1 MGSSGY
7 SGHRA
12 RHAGRASRRIELLDD
27 QLQDSL
33 RRLEAARR
41 DIEVMRAGLTHV
53 LRNRLP
59 SVERLAGRLRHRGA
73 GPTQAEDPA
82 DLKRASE
89 ELRRIGQLLERLL
102 VLGDIDRRH
111 IAPQPLDLTALAWA
125 AVERL
130 RTREPGRSLDV
141 YVMPD
146 LRVEADPGLLELLLT
161 VLLEDAWRRT
171 RRAEQP
177 GIQIGRTPMGPETV
191 CFVRD
196 NGVGFEPAAAGRQ
209 GSARHAQDGPRR
221 RDGLGLILARRIIER
236 HGGRLWCDGSPG
248 TGATILFTLAPAAE
262 HDGALTAQDHVLA
275 RG

>member
-1 MGSSGY
+1 MGSSDH

-12 RHAGRASRRIELLDD
+12 HHAGRAARRIALLDD

-41 DIEVMRAGLTHV
+41 DIEVLRDGLSHV

-73 GPTQAEDPA
+73 GLTQAASPT
-82 DLKRASE
+82 DLMRASE

-102 VLGDIDRRH
+102 ALGDIDRRH
-111 IAPQPLDLTALAWA
+111 IAPRPVDLTALAWE
-125 AVERL
+125 VVGRL
-130 RTREPGRSLDV
+130 RTREPGRSV
-141 YVMPD
+141 NVHVTPD
-146 LRVEADPGLLELLLT
+146 LWVEADPSLLELLLT

-171 RRAEQP
+171 RRAEQA
-177 GIQIGRTPMGPETV
+177 GIQIGRAPMGAETV

-196 NGVGFEPAAAGRQ
+196 NGVGFEPVAAGRP
-209 GSARHAQDGPRR
+209 GPATHAQDGPRR
-221 RDGLGLILARRIIER
+221 WNGLGLILARRIIER
-236 HGGRLWCDGSPG
+236 HGGRLWSDGGPG
-248 TGATILFTLAPAAE
+248 TGATILFTLAPAGE
-262 HDGALTAQDHVLA
+262 RGSALAAQDQVLA